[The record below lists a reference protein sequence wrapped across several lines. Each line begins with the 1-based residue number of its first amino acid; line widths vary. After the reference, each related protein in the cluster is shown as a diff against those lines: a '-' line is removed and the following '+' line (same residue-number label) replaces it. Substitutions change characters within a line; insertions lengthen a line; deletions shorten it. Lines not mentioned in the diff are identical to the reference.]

1 MPSSDHDKDASQA
14 PNETTHPLEAE
25 TADAVGSY
33 TYTLEPPPIEPRDAS
48 LGRYMDAWSRVE
60 TAIHYATQEILE
72 IEADAAYVIW
82 SAIQTFQAI
91 KVLEAAAKL
100 RLTPYGQKHV
110 SKICEKLLRRN
121 IRRNYIIHGTWV
133 QNIRL
138 SLIGGGQTY
147 GPWRRVYS
155 HVDPDMPNSGD
166 GSDLTILEL
175 DKTTEHVKEMIEALW
190 SLVDDIPRL
199 RVQRQTPAE

>member
-1 MPSSDHDKDASQA
+1 MPNSDHDKDTSQS
-14 PNETTHPLEAE
+14 PNEKTHPLEAE
-25 TADAVGSY
+25 TADAVGSD

-48 LGRYMDAWSRVE
+48 LGRYMDAWSCLE
-60 TAIHYATQEILE
+60 TAIHYAAQEILE

-100 RLTPYGQKHV
+100 RLTADGQKRV
-110 SKICEKLLRRN
+110 SKICQKLVRRN
-121 IRRNYIIHGTWV
+121 IRRNYIIHGAWV
-133 QNIRL
+133 QSIRL
-138 SLIGGGQTY
+138 SFIGGGRTY

-155 HVDPDMPNSGD
+155 HVDPDMPKSGD

-175 DKTTEHVKEMIEALW
+175 DKTTEHVKDVIEALW
-190 SLVDDIPRL
+190 SLVDDIPQL